1 MLAFG
6 TFDALHSEHRYFLG
20 RAKSLGHRLV
30 VSLARDEFVRSF
42 KGKIP
47 KYNED
52 ERLARLRASG
62 LVDRVCLSDPVPG
75 SFDILSRVKPDLIC
89 LGYDQDSLE
98 ENLRNWLEGRRSQ
111 TPLLKLERSPQG
123 YRDGIAAESLRNSS
137 VLGRRCG
144 VREETSQ

>member
-1 MLAFG
+1 MLVFG
-6 TFDALHSEHRYFLG
+6 TFDVLHAGHRYFLG
-20 RAKSLGHRLV
+20 RAKSLGDRLV

-62 LVDRVCLSDPVPG
+62 LADRVCLSDPVPG
-75 SFDILSRVKPDLIC
+75 SYDILLRVKPDLIC

-98 ENLRNWLEGRRSQ
+98 ENLRSWLESGRSQ
-111 TPLLKLERSPQG
+111 TPLVRLERSPQG
-123 YRDGIAAESLRNSS
+123 
-137 VLGRRCG
+137 
-144 VREETSQ
+144 